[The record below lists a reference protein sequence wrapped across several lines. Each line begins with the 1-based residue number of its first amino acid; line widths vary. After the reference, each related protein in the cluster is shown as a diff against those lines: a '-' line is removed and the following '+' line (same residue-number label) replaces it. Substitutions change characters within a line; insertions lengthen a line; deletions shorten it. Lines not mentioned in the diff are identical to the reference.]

1 MRPDYQAILFD
12 CDGVIVDT
20 ETLSSNILKQMLH
33 EIGLNVDDH
42 TLHTQFA
49 GFTTQECLELA
60 ESMLGKP
67 LPETFPEQYRQAF
80 NSAIQ
85 NSLTPI
91 EGVVEL
97 LNSIRCPIAM
107 ATNAKR
113 AEMEL
118 KLELIQLTHFFKTR
132 FAVDDVT
139 QGKPAPD
146 LYLKAADALGVAPE
160 DCIVIEDSLA
170 GIQAGKAAGARVY
183 AYSAVLPASL
193 QKEAGA
199 DATFASMKELQSLL
213 GLTS

>member
-1 MRPDYQAILFD
+1 MRSNYQAILFD

-33 EIGLNVDDH
+33 IEGLDVDDH

-49 GFTTQECLELA
+49 GFTTKENLALA

-67 LPETFPEQYRQAF
+67 LPEDFQERYRQAF
-80 NSAIQ
+80 NNTIKT
-85 NSLTPI
+85 SLSPI
-91 EGVVEL
+91 EGVVDL
-97 LNSIRCPIAM
+97 LENIDCPIAM

-118 KLELIQLTHFFKTR
+118 KLELIQLTHHFKTR
-132 FAVDDVT
+132 FAVDDVV

-146 LYLKAADALGVAPE
+146 LYLKAADALGVKPE

-170 GIQAGKAAGARVY
+170 GIQAGKAAGATVY

-199 DATFASMKELQSLL
+199 DATFASMKELQNLL
-213 GLTS
+213 GLTA

>member
-1 MRPDYQAILFD
+1 M
-12 CDGVIVDT
+12 
-20 ETLSSNILKQMLH
+20 
-33 EIGLNVDDH
+33 
-42 TLHTQFA
+42 
-49 GFTTQECLELA
+49 
-60 ESMLGKP
+60 
-67 LPETFPEQYRQAF
+67 
-80 NSAIQ
+80 
-85 NSLTPI
+85 
-91 EGVVEL
+91 
-97 LNSIRCPIAM
+97 
-107 ATNAKR
+107 
-113 AEMEL
+113 
-118 KLELIQLTHFFKTR
+118 
-132 FAVDDVT
+132 DDVT